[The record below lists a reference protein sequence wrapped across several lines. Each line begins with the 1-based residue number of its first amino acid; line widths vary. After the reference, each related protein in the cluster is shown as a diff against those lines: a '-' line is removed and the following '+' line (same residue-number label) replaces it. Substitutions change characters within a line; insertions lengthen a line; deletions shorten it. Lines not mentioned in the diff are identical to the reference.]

1 MTPMS
6 LPADAHVHSEWSWD
20 TGGPHSDAM
29 GRMRATCERAVRIGL
44 PALVFTEHLDFPGTW
59 RSRSEDLMDH
69 QQGFLGGDGLV
80 KHPVFEPQG
89 YFEAIERMRGEF
101 VELSILTGVEFGQP
115 HVHEADARALV
126 DLDSLDR
133 INGSL
138 HTLDMGSGVRAEP
151 ATLYSE
157 HRAADVVWA
166 YLAEIPVMVAGSD
179 AFHTFT
185 HIDYVARA
193 WPSWELGPF
202 DPRPF
207 EEGYRAAMRA
217 IAESG
222 RALEMNTGRLW
233 SWVPQWWAEE
243 GGRAVSFGSDA
254 QTPDALARNFP
265 EAVAMLEHFGFRPG
279 RQPWDFW
286 TRG

>member
-1 MTPMS
+1 
-6 LPADAHVHSEWSWD
+6 
-20 TGGPHSDAM
+20 
-29 GRMRATCERAVRIGL
+29 
-44 PALVFTEHLDFPGTW
+44 
-59 RSRSEDLMDH
+59 MDH
-69 QQGFLGGDGLV
+69 QQAFLGSDGLV
-80 KHPVFEPQG
+80 QHPVFEPSG

-115 HVHEADARALV
+115 HVHEADAWALF

-157 HRAADVVWA
+157 HPAADVVWA

-179 AFHTFT
+179 AFHVFT
-185 HIDYVARA
+185 HIDYAARA

-207 EEGYRAAMRA
+207 EEGYRTAMRA

-243 GGRAVSFGSDA
+243 GGRAISFGSDA
-254 QTPDALARNFP
+254 HTPDALARNFP

-279 RQPWDFW
+279 HRAWDLW